1 MVKKLTD
8 IMDLENLQSSSQKEQ
23 KMTPGQK
30 TSISDRKG
38 FIEAIDNLF
47 LKMELSYHY
56 QFYKVF
62 GTDDRLRE
70 AKKIWAQSL
79 KKYSTESIDD
89 AIENVIQSNDYLPTL
104 TEILKACAKTSGI
117 KDIPSPQEEFI
128 EAQKSSSPR
137 KSYPWSHPVVY
148 WAGREMGWD
157 ILNNSQK
164 NNDSFEIYT
173 KIYRRMIGEMK
184 NGKKF
189 NISAEHRAD
198 KPRSLDTELLESL
211 RKKHNL

>member
-1 MVKKLTD
+1 
-8 IMDLENLQSSSQKEQ
+8 
-23 KMTPGQK
+23 MTPGQK

-117 KDIPSPQEEFI
+117 KDIPSPQEAFI

-164 NNDSFEIYT
+164 NNDSFEIFT

-198 KPRSLDTELLESL
+198 KPRPLDTELLESL

>member
-1 MVKKLTD
+1 
-8 IMDLENLQSSSQKEQ
+8 
-23 KMTPGQK
+23 MTPGQK

-79 KKYSTESIDD
+79 KKYSTKSIDD

-117 KDIPSPQEEFI
+117 KDIPSPQEAFI

-157 ILNNSQK
+157 ALNNSQK
-164 NNDSFEIYT
+164 NNDSFEIFT

-189 NISAEHRAD
+189 DISAEHRAD
-198 KPRSLDTELLESL
+198 KPRPLDTELLESL

>member
-1 MVKKLTD
+1 
-8 IMDLENLQSSSQKEQ
+8 
-23 KMTPGQK
+23 MTPGQK

-79 KKYSTESIDD
+79 KKYSTESIDN

-117 KDIPSPQEEFI
+117 KDIPSPQEAFI

-157 ILNNSQK
+157 VLNNSQK
-164 NNDSFEIYT
+164 NNDSFEIFT

-189 NISAEHRAD
+189 DISAEHRAD
-198 KPRSLDTELLESL
+198 KPRPLDTELLESL

>member
-1 MVKKLTD
+1 
-8 IMDLENLQSSSQKEQ
+8 
-23 KMTPGQK
+23 MTPGQK

-89 AIENVIQSNDYLPTL
+89 AIENVIQFNDYLPTL

-117 KDIPSPQEEFI
+117 KDIPSPQEAFI

-157 ILNNSQK
+157 VLNNSQK
-164 NNDSFEIYT
+164 NNDSFEIFT

-189 NISAEHRAD
+189 DISAEYRAD
-198 KPRSLDTELLESL
+198 KPRPLDTELLESL

>member
-1 MVKKLTD
+1 
-8 IMDLENLQSSSQKEQ
+8 
-23 KMTPGQK
+23 MTPGQK

-117 KDIPSPQEEFI
+117 KDIPSPQEAFI

-157 ILNNSQK
+157 VLNNSQK
-164 NNDSFEIYT
+164 NNDSFEIFT

-198 KPRSLDTELLESL
+198 KPRPLDTELLESL
-211 RKKHNL
+211 RKKHNI

>member
-1 MVKKLTD
+1 
-8 IMDLENLQSSSQKEQ
+8 
-23 KMTPGQK
+23 MTPGQK

-117 KDIPSPQEEFI
+117 KDIPSPQEAFI

-157 ILNNSQK
+157 VLNNSQK
-164 NNDSFEIYT
+164 NNDSFEIFT

-189 NISAEHRAD
+189 DILAEHRAD
-198 KPRSLDTELLESL
+198 KPRPLDTELLESL

>member
-1 MVKKLTD
+1 
-8 IMDLENLQSSSQKEQ
+8 
-23 KMTPGQK
+23 MTPGQK

-117 KDIPSPQEEFI
+117 KDMPSPQEAFI

-164 NNDSFEIYT
+164 NNDSFEIFT

-198 KPRSLDTELLESL
+198 KPRPLDTELLESL

>member
-1 MVKKLTD
+1 
-8 IMDLENLQSSSQKEQ
+8 
-23 KMTPGQK
+23 
-30 TSISDRKG
+30 
-38 FIEAIDNLF
+38 
-47 LKMELSYHY
+47 MELSYHY

-117 KDIPSPQEEFI
+117 KDIPSPQEAFI

-164 NNDSFEIYT
+164 NNDSFEIFT

-189 NISAEHRAD
+189 DISAEHRAD
-198 KPRSLDTELLESL
+198 KPRPLDTELLESL

>member
-1 MVKKLTD
+1 
-8 IMDLENLQSSSQKEQ
+8 
-23 KMTPGQK
+23 MTPGQK

-117 KDIPSPQEEFI
+117 KDIPSPQEAFI

-164 NNDSFEIYT
+164 NNDSFEIFT

-198 KPRSLDTELLESL
+198 KPRPLDTELLESL
-211 RKKHNL
+211 RKKHNI

>member
-1 MVKKLTD
+1 
-8 IMDLENLQSSSQKEQ
+8 
-23 KMTPGQK
+23 MTPGQK

-117 KDIPSPQEEFI
+117 KDIPSPQEAFI

-137 KSYPWSHPVVY
+137 KSYPWSHPLVY

-164 NNDSFEIYT
+164 NNDSFEIFT

-189 NISAEHRAD
+189 DISAEHRAD
-198 KPRSLDTELLESL
+198 KLRPLDTELLESL

>member
-1 MVKKLTD
+1 
-8 IMDLENLQSSSQKEQ
+8 
-23 KMTPGQK
+23 MTPGQK

-117 KDIPSPQEEFI
+117 KDIPSPQEAFI

-164 NNDSFEIYT
+164 NNDSFAIFT

-198 KPRSLDTELLESL
+198 KPRPLDTELLESL

>member
-1 MVKKLTD
+1 
-8 IMDLENLQSSSQKEQ
+8 
-23 KMTPGQK
+23 MTPGQK

-117 KDIPSPQEEFI
+117 KDIPSPQEAFI

-164 NNDSFEIYT
+164 NNDSFEIFT

-189 NISAEHRAD
+189 DISAEHRAD
-198 KPRSLDTELLESL
+198 KPRPLDTELLESL

>member
-1 MVKKLTD
+1 
-8 IMDLENLQSSSQKEQ
+8 
-23 KMTPGQK
+23 MTPGQK

-117 KDIPSPQEEFI
+117 KDIPSPQEAFI

-157 ILNNSQK
+157 VLNNSQK
-164 NNDSFEIYT
+164 NNESFEIFT

-198 KPRSLDTELLESL
+198 KPRPLDTELLESL
-211 RKKHNL
+211 RKKHNI

>member
-1 MVKKLTD
+1 
-8 IMDLENLQSSSQKEQ
+8 
-23 KMTPGQK
+23 MTPGQK

-89 AIENVIQSNDYLPTL
+89 AIK
-104 TEILKACAKTSGI
+104 KAP
-117 KDIPSPQEEFI
+117 DEE
-128 EAQKSSSPR
+128 K
-137 KSYPWSHPVVY
+137 
-148 WAGREMGWD
+148 
-157 ILNNSQK
+157 
-164 NNDSFEIYT
+164 
-173 KIYRRMIGEMK
+173 
-184 NGKKF
+184 
-189 NISAEHRAD
+189 
-198 KPRSLDTELLESL
+198 
-211 RKKHNL
+211 

>member
-1 MVKKLTD
+1 
-8 IMDLENLQSSSQKEQ
+8 
-23 KMTPGQK
+23 MTPGQK

-117 KDIPSPQEEFI
+117 KDIPSPQEAFI

-189 NISAEHRAD
+189 DISAEHRAD
-198 KPRSLDTELLESL
+198 KPRPLDTELLESL

>member
-1 MVKKLTD
+1 
-8 IMDLENLQSSSQKEQ
+8 MDLENLQSSSQKEQ

-117 KDIPSPQEEFI
+117 KDIPSPQEAFI

-164 NNDSFEIYT
+164 NNDSFEIFT

-198 KPRSLDTELLESL
+198 KPRPLDTELLESL
-211 RKKHNL
+211 RKKHNI

>member
-117 KDIPSPQEEFI
+117 KDIPSPQEAFI

-164 NNDSFEIYT
+164 NNDSFEIFT

-198 KPRSLDTELLESL
+198 KPRPLDTELLESL

>member
-1 MVKKLTD
+1 
-8 IMDLENLQSSSQKEQ
+8 
-23 KMTPGQK
+23 MTPGQK

-117 KDIPSPQEEFI
+117 KDMPSPQEAFI

-157 ILNNSQK
+157 VLNNSQK
-164 NNDSFEIYT
+164 NNESFEIFT

-189 NISAEHRAD
+189 DISAERRAD
-198 KPRSLDTELLESL
+198 KPRPLDTELLESL

>member
-1 MVKKLTD
+1 
-8 IMDLENLQSSSQKEQ
+8 
-23 KMTPGQK
+23 MTPGQK

-117 KDIPSPQEEFI
+117 KDIPSPQEAFI

-157 ILNNSQK
+157 VLNNSQK
-164 NNDSFEIYT
+164 NNESFEIFT

-198 KPRSLDTELLESL
+198 KPRPLDTELLESL

>member
-1 MVKKLTD
+1 
-8 IMDLENLQSSSQKEQ
+8 
-23 KMTPGQK
+23 MTPGQK

-117 KDIPSPQEEFI
+117 KDIPSPQEAFI

-164 NNDSFEIYT
+164 NNDSFEIYA

-198 KPRSLDTELLESL
+198 KPRPLDTELLESL

>member
-117 KDIPSPQEEFI
+117 KDIPSPQEAFI

-157 ILNNSQK
+157 VLNNSQK
-164 NNDSFEIYT
+164 NNDSFEIFT

-189 NISAEHRAD
+189 DILAEHRAD
-198 KPRSLDTELLESL
+198 KPRPLDTELLESL

>member
-1 MVKKLTD
+1 
-8 IMDLENLQSSSQKEQ
+8 
-23 KMTPGQK
+23 MTPGQK

-79 KKYSTESIDD
+79 KKYSTQSIDD

-117 KDIPSPQEEFI
+117 KDIPSPQEAFI

-164 NNDSFEIYT
+164 NNDSFEIFT

-198 KPRSLDTELLESL
+198 KPRPLDTELLESL

>member
-1 MVKKLTD
+1 
-8 IMDLENLQSSSQKEQ
+8 
-23 KMTPGQK
+23 MTPGQK

-117 KDIPSPQEEFI
+117 KDIPSPQEAFI

-164 NNDSFEIYT
+164 NNDSFEIFT

-184 NGKKF
+184 IGKKF
-189 NISAEHRAD
+189 DISAERSAD
-198 KPRSLDTELLESL
+198 KPGPLDTELLERL

>member
-1 MVKKLTD
+1 
-8 IMDLENLQSSSQKEQ
+8 
-23 KMTPGQK
+23 MTPGQK

-117 KDIPSPQEEFI
+117 KDIPSPQEAFI

-157 ILNNSQK
+157 VLNNSQK
-164 NNDSFEIYT
+164 NNDSFEIFT

-189 NISAEHRAD
+189 DISAEHRAD
-198 KPRSLDTELLESL
+198 KPRPLDTELLESL

>member
-1 MVKKLTD
+1 
-8 IMDLENLQSSSQKEQ
+8 
-23 KMTPGQK
+23 MTPGQK

-117 KDIPSPQEEFI
+117 KDIPSPQEAFI

-157 ILNNSQK
+157 VLNNSQK
-164 NNDSFEIYT
+164 NNDSFEIFT

-189 NISAEHRAD
+189 DISAEHRAD
-198 KPRSLDTELLESL
+198 KHHPLDTELLESL

>member
-1 MVKKLTD
+1 
-8 IMDLENLQSSSQKEQ
+8 
-23 KMTPGQK
+23 MTPGQK

-89 AIENVIQSNDYLPTL
+89 AIKNVIQSNDYLPTL

-117 KDIPSPQEEFI
+117 KDIPSPQEAFI

-157 ILNNSQK
+157 VLNNSQK
-164 NNDSFEIYT
+164 NNDSFEIFT

-189 NISAEHRAD
+189 DISAEHRAD
-198 KPRSLDTELLESL
+198 KHHPLDTELLESL

>member
-1 MVKKLTD
+1 
-8 IMDLENLQSSSQKEQ
+8 
-23 KMTPGQK
+23 MTPGQK

-117 KDIPSPQEEFI
+117 KDIPSPQEAFI

-148 WAGREMGWD
+148 WAGREMGWGV
-157 ILNNSQK
+157 LNNSQK
-164 NNDSFEIYT
+164 NNDSFEIFT

-189 NISAEHRAD
+189 DILAERSAD
-198 KPRSLDTELLESL
+198 KPGSLDTELLESL

>member
-1 MVKKLTD
+1 
-8 IMDLENLQSSSQKEQ
+8 MDLENLQSSSQKEQ

-117 KDIPSPQEEFI
+117 KDIPSPQEAFI

-157 ILNNSQK
+157 VLNNSQK
-164 NNDSFEIYT
+164 NNDSFEIFT

-184 NGKKF
+184 NGKRF
-189 NISAEHRAD
+189 DISAEHRAD
-198 KPRSLDTELLESL
+198 KPRPLDTELLESL

>member
-117 KDIPSPQEEFI
+117 KDIPSPQEAFI

-164 NNDSFEIYT
+164 NNDSFEIFT

-198 KPRSLDTELLESL
+198 KPRPLDTELLESL
-211 RKKHNL
+211 RKKHNI

>member
-1 MVKKLTD
+1 
-8 IMDLENLQSSSQKEQ
+8 
-23 KMTPGQK
+23 MTPGQK

-117 KDIPSPQEEFI
+117 KDIPSPQEAFI

-157 ILNNSQK
+157 VLNNSQK
-164 NNDSFEIYT
+164 NNDSFEIFT

-198 KPRSLDTELLESL
+198 KPRPLDTELLESL

>member
-1 MVKKLTD
+1 
-8 IMDLENLQSSSQKEQ
+8 
-23 KMTPGQK
+23 MTPGQK

-117 KDIPSPQEEFI
+117 KDIPSPQEAFI
-128 EAQKSSSPR
+128 QAQKSSSPR

-157 ILNNSQK
+157 VLNNSQK
-164 NNDSFEIYT
+164 NNESFEIFT

-189 NISAEHRAD
+189 DISAERRAD
-198 KPRSLDTELLESL
+198 KPRPLDTELLESL

>member
-47 LKMELSYHY
+47 LIMELSYHY

-117 KDIPSPQEEFI
+117 KDIPSPQEAFI

-164 NNDSFEIYT
+164 NNDSFEIFT

-198 KPRSLDTELLESL
+198 KPRPLDTELLESL

>member
-1 MVKKLTD
+1 
-8 IMDLENLQSSSQKEQ
+8 
-23 KMTPGQK
+23 MTPGQK

-79 KKYSTESIDD
+79 KKYSTESIDN

-117 KDIPSPQEEFI
+117 KDIPSPQEAFI

-157 ILNNSQK
+157 VLNNSQK
-164 NNDSFEIYT
+164 NNDSFEIFT

-184 NGKKF
+184 NGKKYD
-189 NISAEHRAD
+189 ISAEHSAD
-198 KPRSLDTELLESL
+198 KPGPLDTELLESL

>member
-1 MVKKLTD
+1 
-8 IMDLENLQSSSQKEQ
+8 
-23 KMTPGQK
+23 MTPGQK

-117 KDIPSPQEEFI
+117 KDIPSPQEAFI

-157 ILNNSQK
+157 VLNNSQK
-164 NNDSFEIYT
+164 NNESFEIFT

-189 NISAEHRAD
+189 DISAERRAD
-198 KPRSLDTELLESL
+198 KPRPLDTELLESL

>member
-117 KDIPSPQEEFI
+117 KDIPSPQEAFI

-157 ILNNSQK
+157 VLNNSQK
-164 NNDSFEIYT
+164 NNDSFEIFT

-189 NISAEHRAD
+189 DISAEHRAD
-198 KPRSLDTELLESL
+198 KPRPLDTELLESL

>member
-1 MVKKLTD
+1 
-8 IMDLENLQSSSQKEQ
+8 
-23 KMTPGQK
+23 MTPGQK

-104 TEILKACAKTSGI
+104 TEILKACAKTSEI
-117 KDIPSPQEEFI
+117 KDIPSPQEAFI

-157 ILNNSQK
+157 VLNNSQK
-164 NNDSFEIYT
+164 NNDSFEIFT

-198 KPRSLDTELLESL
+198 KLCPLDTELLESL
-211 RKKHNL
+211 RKKHNI

>member
-1 MVKKLTD
+1 
-8 IMDLENLQSSSQKEQ
+8 
-23 KMTPGQK
+23 MTPGQK

-117 KDIPSPQEEFI
+117 KDIPSPQEAFI
-128 EAQKSSSPR
+128 QAQKSSSPR

-157 ILNNSQK
+157 VLNNSQK
-164 NNDSFEIYT
+164 NNESFEILT

-198 KPRSLDTELLESL
+198 KPRPLDTELLESL